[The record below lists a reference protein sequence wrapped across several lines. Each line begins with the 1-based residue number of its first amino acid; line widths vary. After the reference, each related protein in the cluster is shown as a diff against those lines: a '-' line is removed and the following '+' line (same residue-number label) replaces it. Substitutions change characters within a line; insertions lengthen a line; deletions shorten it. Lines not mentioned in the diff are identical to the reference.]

1 MKSEATSIVIS
12 FALVFALHMPQTL
25 AADTGGDSISEEDRD
40 LAKALMSEAIRL
52 QREKKLSLALDM
64 MAAAHRL
71 APNRRSACI
80 SAVMASNLERNV
92 EAAERY
98 KDCIERAI
106 AIGLKTSNPSFWKV
120 ILGDNEIV
128 RSRIS
133 VLRLSADP
141 LVQVS
146 VDGRVVGFASEHREL
161 FLEPNTMHTITGDNG
176 MGMHARAEVKMNA
189 GERRDL
195 FLRVEGEPQ
204 SEESPTKS
212 VVQQAMMAEAEKPM
226 PTPVAQM
233 HAEPKDGGKWITA
246 ALGGG
251 AAVGLVATAISA
263 ALAWNTGSIADA
275 QLERARRD
283 NLDCDHDQD
292 PRCLE
297 ANSLNRSATM
307 FTGLSVGFGA
317 LSTLL
322 GGTAIVLHVIS
333 PSSPSGSAQTLPK
346 TRHASKPA
354 QGFLGLRW
362 SASF

>member
-1 MKSEATSIVIS
+1 MIREATSIVIS
-12 FALVFALHMPQTL
+12 FALVFALHMPQAL

-52 QREKKLSLALDM
+52 QREKKLSLALDV

-71 APNRRSACI
+71 APRMGSACI
-80 SAVMASNLERNV
+80 AAVMASKLERNV

-106 AIGLKTSNPSFWKV
+106 AIGLKTSNPSFWRV

-133 VLRLSADP
+133 VLRLSAAP

-195 FLRVEGEPQ
+195 FLRAEEEP
-204 SEESPTKS
+204 EESPTKS
-212 VVQQAMMAEAEKPM
+212 VVQQAVMAEAEKPM
-226 PTPVAQM
+226 PTPLAQM
-233 HAEPKDGGKWITA
+233 HAAPQDGGKWITA

-251 AAVGLVATAISA
+251 AAVGLVATAMSA
-263 ALAWNTGSIADA
+263 MLAWNTKSIANA
-275 QLERARRD
+275 ETERVLSEKSI
-283 NLDCDHDQD
+283 NCETKQVLQCSQ
-292 PRCLE
+292 
-297 ANSLNRSATM
+297 ANSLNRSATL
-307 FTGLSVGFGA
+307 FTGLAVGFGT

-333 PSSPSGSAQTLPK
+333 PSSPSGAAQTVPK
-346 TRHASKPA
+346 TRHASSQPA
-354 QGFLGLRW
+354 QSFLGLRW

>member
-1 MKSEATSIVIS
+1 MIREATSIVIS
-12 FALVFALHMPQTL
+12 FALVFALHMPQAL
-25 AADTGGDSISEEDRD
+25 AADTGGDSSSEEDRD

-52 QREKKLSLALDM
+52 QREKKLSLALDV

-71 APNRRSACI
+71 APRMGSACI
-80 SAVMASNLERNV
+80 SAVMASKLERNV

-106 AIGLKTSNPSFWKV
+106 AIGLKTSNPSFWRV
-120 ILGDNEIV
+120 IMGDNEIV

-133 VLRLSADP
+133 VLRLSAAP

-195 FLRVEGEPQ
+195 FLRAEEEP
-204 SEESPTKS
+204 EESPTKS
-212 VVQQAMMAEAEKPM
+212 VVQQAVMAEAEKPM
-226 PTPVAQM
+226 PTPVAQV
-233 HAEPKDGGKWITA
+233 HAAPQDGGKWITA

-283 NLDCDHDQD
+283 NFDCDHDQD

-297 ANSLNRSATM
+297 ANSLNRSATL
-307 FTGLSVGFGA
+307 FTGLAVGFGA

-333 PSSPSGSAQTLPK
+333 PSSPSGAAQTVPK
-346 TRHASKPA
+346 TRHASNQPA
-354 QGFLGLRW
+354 QSFLGLRW